1 MGSMKAVGAVAAT
14 GVVSVLLLRLLA
26 AVAAPLLGMV
36 LGLLMKGLIVGLV
49 VAAAFFL
56 YRVFRRRRD
65 GAAA

>member
-14 GVVSVLLLRLLA
+14 GVVSVLLLKLLA

-36 LGLLMKGLIVGLV
+36 FGLLTKALIIGLV

-65 GAAA
+65 AAA